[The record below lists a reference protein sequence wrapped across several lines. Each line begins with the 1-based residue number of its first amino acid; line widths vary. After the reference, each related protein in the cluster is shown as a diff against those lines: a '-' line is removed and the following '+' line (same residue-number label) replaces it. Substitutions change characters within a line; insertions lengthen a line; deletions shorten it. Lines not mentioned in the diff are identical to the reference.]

1 MSPSHHE
8 AADRGALGGGDP
20 VGAAQVVGV
29 VEESGFVV
37 VALRLVFDEQAPEV
51 DVVFKQRVGAE
62 AGPESLDD
70 TVA

>member
-1 MSPSHHE
+1 M
-8 AADRGALGGGDP
+8 
-20 VGAAQVVGV
+20 
-29 VEESGFVV
+29 VEEGGFVV

-62 AGPESLDD
+62 AGPEGLDD